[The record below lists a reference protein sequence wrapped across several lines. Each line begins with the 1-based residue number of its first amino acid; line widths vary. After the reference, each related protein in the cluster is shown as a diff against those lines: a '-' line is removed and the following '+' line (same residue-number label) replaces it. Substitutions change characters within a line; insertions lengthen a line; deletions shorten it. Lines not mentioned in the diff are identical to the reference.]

1 MADNVISAS
10 DLTLHY
16 GGSQILN
23 GVSLNVARGEVLCV
37 MGTNGVEIGRAHV

>member
-1 MADNVISAS
+1 MLETQ

-23 GVSLNVARGEVLCV
+23 GVSLQAPSRG
-37 MGTNGVEIGRAHV
+37 RSPA